1 MIRIIAGSAGSL
13 RLATP
18 GPTTRPTS
26 DRVREAMFSRLQAR
40 EEFQGTILD
49 LFAGSGA
56 LGLEAASRGAEHV
69 VMVEH
74 HPGALKVIR
83 SNIEMVSP
91 SLASTTTLQARSA
104 RVESFL
110 QASPTLSA
118 TGVFLDPPYKF
129 EGIEGILSALKP
141 WLAPGAWVVIERS
154 TRSQAPVWPE
164 GFEPWDDKK
173 YGETA
178 VYTATWSPKGSQPP
192 NED

>member
-1 MIRIIAGSAGSL
+1 
-13 RLATP
+13 
-18 GPTTRPTS
+18 
-26 DRVREAMFSRLQAR
+26 MFSRLQAR

-110 QASPTLSA
+110 QASPTSQRRVCFWTRPISLRESRAFSA
-118 TGVFLDPPYKF
+118 H
-129 EGIEGILSALKP
+129 
-141 WLAPGAWVVIERS
+141 
-154 TRSQAPVWPE
+154 
-164 GFEPWDDKK
+164 
-173 YGETA
+173 
-178 VYTATWSPKGSQPP
+178 
-192 NED
+192 